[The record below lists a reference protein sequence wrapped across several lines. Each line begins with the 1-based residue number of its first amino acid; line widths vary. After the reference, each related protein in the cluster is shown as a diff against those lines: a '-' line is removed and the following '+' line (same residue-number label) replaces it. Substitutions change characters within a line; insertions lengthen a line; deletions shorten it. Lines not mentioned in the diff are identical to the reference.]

1 MHRPLQ
7 RALGATAVLP
17 LALAGAGAAP
27 AHAAAPAVERTVT
40 IEKLDPDPWTFTVC
54 GITTTTEV
62 IERMTVQEWPDGRLQ
77 VHVVVTYV
85 SADPRVAIEKDAYT
99 ELIAADGTRTV
110 VGLPIRLLDPLTGR
124 IIVRDAGRVT
134 FGEDGIVAHG
144 PHPYLD
150 ATDLAPY
157 YCPGLT

>member
-17 LALAGAGAAP
+17 LALAPAGAAQ

-40 IEKLDPDPWTFTVC
+40 IERLDPDPWTFDVC

-62 IERMTVQEWPDGRLQ
+62 TERVTAQEWADGRRM

-85 SADPRVAIEKDAYT
+85 SADPRVAIEKDSYT
-99 ELIAADGTRTV
+99 ELISVDGTRTV
-110 VGLPIRLLDPLTGR
+110 VGLPIRLIDPQTGR
-124 IIVRDAGRVT
+124 IIIRDAGRIT
-134 FGEDGIVAHG
+134 FGEDGVVAHG
-144 PHPYLD
+144 PHPYVE
-150 ATDLAPY
+150 AADLAPF